1 MVFFESYIIASYNK
15 NIGPRLMTDCHH
27 YIKYRQPETFINNV
41 IKCNLSYMGCLAYES
56 KSRKRISHISI
67 PILIGSYIDFC
78 IRGKDA
84 VEKSRVHW
92 GCVIIK
98 GSLKFYTSFSTFD
111 ALSLHV
117 RQTGTMKS
125 IEWFMYTK
133 EMEGLAIKYS
143 NKIIEWIYKH
153 NTYNNITESDTSPN
167 YWISL
172 VNNSNPFISRNI
184 LSSEYIQ
191 LFDAMLSHPYDMN
204 DLKNRQILSFVTI
217 FNKYI
222 EMVLSRRK
230 KRGSGSLKL
239 SEAFENGTFFIAL
252 SKKNIYENNEWFK
265 KYHQTYENT
274 LHDGRSSRAVHFLST
289 VSRASNDAVR
299 NSKALV
305 FPKDAFGYFC
315 LLNTKDLKSA
325 GEQNVISDFVIMT
338 EESDQFE
345 LYYYLRKE
353 STSTGNHLIL
363 NGFIIDCRKIWTFE
377 DLIKLKQKI
386 PHVTTKYYEPYILF
400 STKSSIPIKYS
411 TQYNVF
417 FSPAETTKFNIQY
430 PEDSLLSVTA
440 NMLNSKSIKKSL
452 PTKITVAINNIK
464 GSVANIENN
473 DKYSLHKHLNEMSLG
488 TTCSINITNEE
499 RQKILDSAIVSR
511 NNDTSIYFK
520 YKKLIDENLNLIDR
534 ASTTTITK
542 TLSSTTPTESI
553 IIEEDERE
561 KDINTPNNANNN
573 DDMDTSVYNKTG
585 DINIS
590 NNNNEIINT
599 TNNENTN
606 NENDKTNIKQ
616 AMESLVFKMFD
627 QSKLLI
633 NNRNPYEISSQRQN
647 LNDYLKLVFG
657 SKYYEPPYIWNL
669 QLWAGFGNLNGFCVE
684 DGVVV
689 DKKTADMIPPI
700 VYNACYTVHFFYKTQ
715 PKHKK
720 IKPTPAIFHKIENTN
735 NNNDTLIGC
744 LITNVEVNCKTSK
757 HCTMRVGKIGNHYYN
772 FLHFTPKEHGMYAN
786 LNVRYLGEK
795 KFMTVIITGTRKT
808 NFSVGTKI
816 ANDSGQKNIVSAIED
831 LSPNGKND
839 YTAITKDG
847 DRVHAQILFS
857 STSIVGRIT
866 SAQVFDML
874 TSNQI
879 AIGKDGFFLAK
890 INICIHALNP
900 FRNIKVFCVKLDTL
914 TNINGFDSQCLN
926 GVSYML
932 RETYDMY
939 YKTKQVI
946 GLCGYKLKVLT
957 PDQYLSESKRYV

>member
-27 YIKYRQPETFINNV
+27 YANYRHPETFIYNV

-56 KSRKRISHISI
+56 KSRKRVSHSSI

-78 IRGKDA
+78 IRGKEA
-84 VEKSRVHW
+84 VENSRVHW

-117 RQTGTMKS
+117 RQTGVMKS

-133 EMEGLAIKYS
+133 QQEGLAIKYS
-143 NKIIEWIYKH
+143 NKIIEWVYNH
-153 NTYNNITESDTSPN
+153 NNYNNITESDTSPN
-167 YWISL
+167 YWITL

-239 SEAFENGTFFIAL
+239 SDAFENGTFFIAL
-252 SKKNIYENNEWFK
+252 SKKNIYENNDWFK

-345 LYYYLRKE
+345 LYWYLRNE
-353 STSTGNHLIL
+353 STGNGNHLIL
-363 NGFIIDCRKIWTFE
+363 NGFIIDCRKVWTFE

-386 PHVTTKYYEPYILF
+386 PHVTTKYYDPYILF

-417 FSPAETTKFNIQY
+417 FSPAETTKFDIQY

-440 NMLNSKSIKKSL
+440 NMLNSQSIKKSL

-488 TTCSINITNEE
+488 TTCSINITNDE

-520 YKKLIDENLNLIDR
+520 YKNQIDEKLKLTQE
-534 ASTTTITK
+534 TT
-542 TLSSTTPTESI
+542 
-553 IIEEDERE
+553 
-561 KDINTPNNANNN
+561 
-573 DDMDTSVYNKTG
+573 MDTSEDISVDIANNTTTGYDDTKNTEKNNLINSSHIDDNINKT
-585 DINIS
+585 DTNKIDTNKIKN
-590 NNNNEIINT
+590 NNNNEVND
-599 TNNENTN
+599 E
-606 NENDKTNIKQ
+606 DKTNIKQ

-627 QSKLLI
+627 QSKLLLS
-633 NNRNPYEISSQRQN
+633 NQNPYELSQRQN
-647 LNDYLKLVFG
+647 LNEYLKLVFG

-700 VYNACYTVHFFYKTQ
+700 VYNACYTVYFTYKPQ

-720 IKPTPAIFHKIENTN
+720 ITITPPIFHKMENPN

-744 LITNVEVNCKTSK
+744 LITNVEVNVKTSK
-757 HCTMRVGKIGNHYYN
+757 HCTVRIGKIGNHYYN
-772 FLHFTPKEHGMYAN
+772 FLHFTPKEHGMYTN
-786 LNVRYLGEK
+786 LNVRFLNEK
-795 KFMTVIITGTRKT
+795 KVMTVIVTGTRKT
-808 NFSVGTKI
+808 YFSVGTKI

-831 LSPNGKND
+831 LSPTGKND
-839 YTAITKDG
+839 YTAVTKDG
-847 DRVHAQILFS
+847 ERVHAQILFS

-866 SAQVFDML
+866 SAQVYDMIS
-874 TSNQI
+874 SNKM
-879 AIGKDGFFLAK
+879 AIGKNGFFLAK

-926 GVSYML
+926 GASYML
-932 RETYDMY
+932 RETYDLY
-939 YKTKQVI
+939 EKTKQVI
-946 GLCGYKLKVLT
+946 GLCGYNLKVLT
-957 PDQYLSESKRYV
+957 PDQYLSDSKRYVYLFFY